1 MSKRNISIDTL
12 LSNISWDL
20 NIIDIVCPIN
30 QVGVRYNSTKFP
42 SKISLVDQFEK
53 EFNKS
58 IDSKKKELLFSGL
71 RYYKKEVENFKN
83 VPELPN
89 TDDEWYEQSVNYYAY
104 QNLINKIYLAYSN
117 EYNPK
122 LLEFKDSILIALE
135 EGLKQL
141 DFYST
146 IDDDYFAEKSEQ
158 EISFEIISSHVYDKF
173 ELVICTIDFLKY
185 LQNKSREF
193 EDGGDLISDSN
204 KKLVWKGKPADF
216 AFIIDL
222 LINKGYLEKPTPFG
236 TRNARILLQYF
247 DFIDDNPTGNSLG
260 NMLHKEIDPI
270 KNATHKA
277 KFLAIPRRDELDK

>member
-104 QNLINKIYLAYSN
+104 QNLINKIKYHLNSRV
-117 EYNPK
+117 
-122 LLEFKDSILIALE
+122 
-135 EGLKQL
+135 QL
-141 DFYST
+141 FY
-146 IDDDYFAEKSEQ
+146 D
-158 EISFEIISSHVYDKF
+158 
-173 ELVICTIDFLKY
+173 
-185 LQNKSREF
+185 R
-193 EDGGDLISDSN
+193 
-204 KKLVWKGKPADF
+204 
-216 AFIIDL
+216 
-222 LINKGYLEKPTPFG
+222 
-236 TRNARILLQYF
+236 RN
-247 DFIDDNPTGNSLG
+247 
-260 NMLHKEIDPI
+260 HI
-270 KNATHKA
+270 K
-277 KFLAIPRRDELDK
+277 R